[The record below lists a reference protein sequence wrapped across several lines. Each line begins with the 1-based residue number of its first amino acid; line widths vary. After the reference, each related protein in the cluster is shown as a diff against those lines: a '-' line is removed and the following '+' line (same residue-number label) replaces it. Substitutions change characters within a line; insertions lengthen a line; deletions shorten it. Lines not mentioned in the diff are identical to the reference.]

1 MIRKSEKKKKKLTAK
16 KNLIALGLPETEGH
30 ISSF

>member
-1 MIRKSEKKKKKLTAK
+1 MIRKSEKKKKLTAK
-16 KNLIALGLPETEGH
+16 KNLIVLGLPETEGH